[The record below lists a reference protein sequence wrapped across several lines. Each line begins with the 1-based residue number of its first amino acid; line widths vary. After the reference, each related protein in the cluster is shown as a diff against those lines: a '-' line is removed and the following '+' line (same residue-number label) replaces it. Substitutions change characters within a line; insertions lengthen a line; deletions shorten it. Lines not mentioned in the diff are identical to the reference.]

1 MNNMYVH
8 ITGQRPDGRFQ
19 DLLIDQDAYDEALQ
33 EAQEEDDEAGPEI
46 FFVPGSTEVK
56 LVGIVELRYAREA
69 HRPQGELVP
78 GMYPESYGDG
88 I

>member
-8 ITGQRPDGRFQ
+8 ITGQRPDGRVQ
-19 DLLIDQDAYDEALQ
+19 DMLIDQDSYDETIL
-33 EAQEEDDEAGPEI
+33 EAQEEDDEAGPEVY
-46 FFVPGSTEVK
+46 FVPGSTDVK
-56 LVGIVELRYAREA
+56 IVGIVELRYE
-69 HRPQGELVP
+69 GEMAL

>member
-19 DLLIDQDAYDEALQ
+19 DLLIDQDAYDESIQ
-33 EAQEEDDEAGPEI
+33 EAQEEDEDAGPEI
-46 FFVPGSTEVK
+46 YFVPGSTNVK
-56 LVGIVELRYAREA
+56 IVGTVELRYE
-69 HRPQGELVP
+69 GEMAA
-78 GMYPESYGDG
+78 GMYPEAYGDG

>member
-19 DLLIDQDAYDEALQ
+19 DLLIDQDAYDEAIQ

-46 FFVPGSTEVK
+46 YFVPGSTNVK
-56 LVGIVELRYAREA
+56 IVGTVELRYE
-69 HRPQGELVP
+69 GEMVA
-78 GMYPESYGDG
+78 GMYPEAYGDG